1 MRKIMLALAAL
12 LAASALSAQ
21 DAARRAAELVGKMT
35 LEEKISILGGCN
47 GGFYTYPVERLGI
60 PSIRMAD
67 GPQGVRNDTESTLY
81 PSGIAAAASWSRE
94 GVRAMGEGIGMDA
107 KARGVGIMLGPGVN
121 IYRSPLNGRNF
132 EYYGEDPF
140 LASETAVEYI
150 KGLQST
156 GIIATIKHFALN
168 NSEFDRHGLSS
179 NADERTINEIYFP
192 AFRRAVQDAG
202 VGAVMTS
209 YNLINGVHAAE
220 DPWLTKTV
228 LRDSW
233 GFKGITMS
241 DWRSTYTTLGCM
253 RSGLDLEMPQA
264 FMLNYKMIKPLLDN
278 GVVSEEDID
287 LKVRHI
293 LQTFIEFGFLDGPV
307 KDTSIPEDRAESHE
321 AALSLAVEAPVLLK
335 NEGVLPLKP
344 GRKNRIAVLGPDAF
358 NMPRGGG
365 SGNVHTPIQYRISVA
380 QGLQSLGRDY
390 PVDVVIPVGDRY
402 DTPANIKTVEAAS
415 AVVVAVGFDLAT
427 EKEGADRSYTLP
439 KGQEDVINFAL
450 AHNSKVIVVLFS
462 GGEVDLGK
470 WGDRVQAILAAWYP
484 GESGGTAI
492 ARILSGRVNPS
503 GRLPFTWWGSLNA
516 NPAAGN
522 YHPTQ
527 AFRKAGYKKPREA
540 HDRYQYA
547 EYAEG
552 VFLGYRGVEHFGVEP
567 RYPFGYGLSYTEFAY
582 SGLSVTPSADGADV
596 EFTVTNTGSRA
607 GAEVAQVYVA
617 PTHDSGVLRPAREL
631 KGFEKLRLAKG
642 ESRVVKIHL
651 DGSAFSYYSTPDHA
665 WKIDSGSFEIQVGKS
680 SSQIELRQ
688 AIEIK

>member
-1 MRKIMLALAAL
+1 MRKTIIAFALLFASAL
-12 LAASALSAQ
+12 LAAQ
-21 DAARRAAELVGKMT
+21 DASERAAELVGKMT
-35 LEEKISILGGCN
+35 LEEKISLLGGCN
-47 GGFYTYPVERLGI
+47 GGFSTAPIERLGI

-67 GPQGVRNDTESTLY
+67 GPQGVRNNTESTLY

-140 LASETAVEYI
+140 LASETAVQYI
-150 KGLQST
+150 IGLQST
-156 GIIATIKHFALN
+156 GTVATVKHFALN

-192 AFRRAVQDAG
+192 TFRRAVQDAH

-233 GFKGITMS
+233 GFEGIVMS

-264 FMLNYKMIKPLLDN
+264 FLLNYRMIKPLLDN

-293 LQTFIEFGFLDGPV
+293 LQTFIEYGLMDGEA
-307 KDTSIPEDRAESHE
+307 KDTSIPEDRAESHRT
-321 AALSLAVEAPVLLK
+321 ALSLATEAPVLLK
-335 NEGVLPLKP
+335 NDGVLPLKP
-344 GRKNRIAVLGPDAF
+344 GRKNRIAVLGPNAF

-365 SGNVHTPIQYRISVA
+365 SGNVHAPVQYRISVA

-415 AVVVAVGFDLAT
+415 AVVVAVGFDIPT
-427 EKEGADRSYTLP
+427 EKEGADRTYSLP
-439 KGQEDVINFAL
+439 KGQESVIDFAL
-450 AHNSKVIVVLFS
+450 AHNSRVIVVIFS

-492 ARILSGRVNPS
+492 AQILSGRVNPS
-503 GRLPFTWWGSLNA
+503 GRLPFTWWGSLEA
-516 NPAAGN
+516 NPASRN

-527 AFRKAGYKKPREA
+527 AFRKAGYGKVRAA
-540 HDRYQYA
+540 HDQYQYA

-552 VFLGYRGVEHFGVEP
+552 VFLGYRGVERFAVQP
-567 RYPFGYGLSYTEFAY
+567 RYPFGYGLSYTGFTY
-582 SGLSVTPSADGADV
+582 SGLSVSPSGDGVDV
-596 EFTVTNTGSRA
+596 EFTVTNTGGRA
-607 GAEVAQVYVA
+607 GAEVAQVYVS
-617 PTHDSGVLRPAREL
+617 PSHSSPVLRPAKEL
-631 KGFEKLRLAKG
+631 KGFDKIRLAKG
-642 ESRVVKIHL
+642 ESRLVKIHL
-651 DGSAFSYYSTPDHA
+651 GSDAFSYYSTPDHA
-665 WKIDSGSFEIQVGKS
+665 WKLDAGAFEIRVGKS
-680 SSQIELRQ
+680 SQQIELRQ
-688 AIEIK
+688 TIEIK